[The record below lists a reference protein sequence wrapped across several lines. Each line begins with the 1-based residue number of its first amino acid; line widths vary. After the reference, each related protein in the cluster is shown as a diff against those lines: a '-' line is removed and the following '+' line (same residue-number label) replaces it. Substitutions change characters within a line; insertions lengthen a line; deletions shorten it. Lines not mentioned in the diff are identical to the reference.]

1 MTRDTTRRKST
12 TTRSKVRPK
21 TDETTSASPPPA
33 DPGPRA
39 APPPDRFL
47 RKKELID
54 RVVTQSG
61 LKKKDVKPVVE
72 ATLAVLGEAL
82 SKQEPM
88 NLQPFGKLLVN
99 RRKQQP
105 NAEVLITR
113 IRRPRQSV
121 EEDGK
126 DPLADPDE

>member
-1 MTRDTTRRKST
+1 MTRSTTRRKST
-12 TTRSKVRPK
+12 TTRSKARPK
-21 TDETTSASPPPA
+21 GDENRPTPPPA
-33 DPGPRA
+33 DAEPGAGPS
-39 APPPDRFL
+39 PDRFL
-47 RKKELID
+47 RKKELIE

-82 SKQEPM
+82 AKQEPM
-88 NLQPFGKLLVN
+88 NLQPFGKLIVN
-99 RRKQQP
+99 RRKEQP

-121 EEDGK
+121 EEVGK